1 MDITGELAGPWR
13 IQKKLRDSKLQNSK
27 QLFDLDGHELCIMFA
42 SLQHPKHVLQM
53 KKVELE
59 IPFLGKL

>member
-1 MDITGELAGPWR
+1 MRNSELQDFKEP
-13 IQKKLRDSKLQNSK
+13 
-27 QLFDLDGHELCIMFA
+27 FDLGAQELCVMVV
-42 SLQHPKHVLQM
+42 SLQQPEHRLKM